1 MYEENNFEN
10 EFETIINKNNE
21 KKILKPLKKMIGF
34 FNIILLINF
43 FILQFNQVTNFN
55 YYIQLLLNEIIC
67 IYLWIEIRE
76 IKIKYHIN
84 KVKIIL
90 FGVFLIDIISFLYQ
104 LKIFPYNSLNKSLFD
119 FIMLLV
125 IYLTDILFVLLC
137 LFSLF
142 STNKF
147 LNKTNNI

>member
-21 KKILKPLKKMIGF
+21 KKILKPLKKLIGF
-34 FNIILLINF
+34 FNIILLLNF
-43 FILQFNQVTNFN
+43 FILQFNNISNFN

-67 IYLWIEIRE
+67 IYLWTEIRE
-76 IKIKYHIN
+76 IKIKHHIN
-84 KVKIIL
+84 KAKIIL

-104 LKIFPYNSLNKSLFD
+104 LKKYPYNSLNKSLFD

-125 IYLTDILFVLLC
+125 IYLTDILFILLC

-147 LNKTNNI
+147 LYKSNNI

>member
-1 MYEENNFEN
+1 MYEENNNEK
-10 EFETIINKNNE
+10 EFETMIHIKNE
-21 KKILKPLKKMIGF
+21 KKILKPLKKIIGF

-43 FILQFNQVTNFN
+43 FILQFGNLSHFN
-55 YYIQLLLNEIIC
+55 YYIQILLNEIIC

-84 KVKIIL
+84 KAKIIL
-90 FGVFLIDIISFLYQ
+90 FVVFLIDIISFLYQ
-104 LKIFPYNSLNKSLFD
+104 LKNFPYASLNKSLFD

-125 IYLTDILFVLLC
+125 IYLTDILFNLLC
-137 LFSLF
+137 LYSLF

-147 LNKTNNI
+147 LNKNNI

>member
-1 MYEENNFEN
+1 MYEENNNEK
-10 EFETIINKNNE
+10 EFETMIHIKNE
-21 KKILKPLKKMIGF
+21 KKILKPLKKIIGF

-43 FILQFNQVTNFN
+43 FILQFGNLSHFN
-55 YYIQLLLNEIIC
+55 YYIQILLNEIIC

-84 KVKIIL
+84 KAKIIL
-90 FGVFLIDIISFLYQ
+90 FVVFLIDIISFLYQ
-104 LKIFPYNSLNKSLFD
+104 LKNFPYDSLNKSLFD

-125 IYLTDILFVLLC
+125 IYLTDILFNLLC
-137 LFSLF
+137 LYSLF

-147 LNKTNNI
+147 LNKNNI